1 MRQDYAWV
9 PWFRELVEKILEAGE
24 ANLPTLSQRIDW
36 GKENKEKAAINRYG
50 RENVDPFSFLY
61 FLAQKNSANLFRRVY
76 PSVRK
81 EFDLREDLLESP
93 IVPTPSPNTTALF
106 HDGETFNPGAL
117 WRLFRDVA
125 GSERGND
132 ENIAQNFGEVLNI
145 KMVGVSK
152 LTQTL
157 YLIDPERFLPFDK
170 RIGGAM
176 IGWLGSTFRDLEKE
190 IMDNGYTRY
199 AEILRQI
206 KDAFPACHPYEI
218 NTFLYIHGRKPLIG
232 AQWKV
237 FQVRSQIYG
246 KDVWESSEE
255 VWESSEEQDRENLH
269 TFKENYVVYVGRQGG
284 ENRDYPLTEPSRG
297 DVVLV
302 RNGTRK
308 GQAIGIVEENGYK
321 AAGGFEESARIK
333 VFWINKTTVD
343 NLDSLPPIGFSRAL
357 EATTKAFREA
367 EEYRPSFALIESLA
381 TTGAEDAPRDADP
394 GLSDPGAGYGRSNDP
409 ESLNTILYGPPGT
422 GKTYATTG
430 RCVEICDGLPAAE
443 LSDSGIRDRYAELVE
458 EGRIEFVTFHQ
469 SYGYEEFVEGL
480 RPETGDAAAGFRL
493 VPKDGVLK
501 RVAERARGDSLPYVL
516 VIDEINRANV
526 SKVLGELVT
535 LLEEDKREGAENE
548 IGVTLPYSGKRFA
561 LPGNLHILGTMNTA
575 DRSIALLDTALRRRF
590 DFEELAPDPDTLQ
603 PVDGIDL
610 PAVLRAIN
618 GRLEWLLDRDHLV
631 GHAWFMKAADKD
643 DVDRVMKTRI
653 VPLIAEYFHD
663 DWGKVRAVLGGG
675 DDFVRRESLSAPP
688 GIDDEGEERYRWTAC
703 EPPFAEEAYA
713 RLVSGAPR
721 QAAGEDGDRSAP

>member
-1 MRQDYAWV
+1 MRQNYAWV
-9 PWFRELVEKILEAGE
+9 PWFRELVEKILKAGE
-24 ANLPTLSQRIDW
+24 AALPTLSQRINW
-36 GKENKEKAAINRYG
+36 GKEKAAINKYG
-50 RENVDPFSFLY
+50 PENVDPFSFLY
-61 FLAQKNSANLFRRVY
+61 FLAQKNSSNLFRRVY

-81 EFDLREDLLESP
+81 EFGLREDLPESP

-117 WRLFRDVA
+117 WRLFRDAA
-125 GSERGND
+125 GSGTGND
-132 ENIAQNFGEVLNI
+132 KNIARNFDEVLDI
-145 KMVGVSK
+145 KMVRVSK

-206 KDAFPACHPYEI
+206 TDAFPACRPYEI
-218 NTFLYIHGRKPLIG
+218 NTFLYIHGKESLIG
-232 AQWKV
+232 ARRKV
-237 FQVRSQIYG
+237 FQVSSYVYDDGR
-246 KDVWESSEE
+246 DFWESDDAQGGEIL
-255 VWESSEEQDRENLH
+255 R
-269 TFKENYVVYVGRQGG
+269 TFKENHVVYTRGPG
-284 ENRDYPLTEPSRG
+284 EDIKYPLTEPDRG
-297 DVVLV
+297 DIVLV
-302 RNGTRK
+302 RSGMHR
-308 GQAIGIVEENGYK
+308 GRAIGVVEDNEYK
-321 AAGGFEESARIK
+321 TDEEFREDAGIR

-343 NLDSLPPIGFSRAL
+343 SLAQLPRLGFSHAGK
-357 EATTKAFREA
+357 TTDAFREA
-367 EEYRPSFALIESLA
+367 EEYRPSFELMESLA

-409 ESLNTILYGPPGT
+409 ESLNAILYGPPGT
-422 GKTYATTG
+422 GKTYSTTR

-501 RVAERARGDSLPYVL
+501 RVAERARGDSLSYVL

-535 LLEEDKREGAENE
+535 LLEEDKREGAEHE
-548 IGVTLPYSGKRFA
+548 IGVTLPHSGERFT
-561 LPGNLHILGTMNTA
+561 LPGNLRILGTMNTA

-590 DFEELAPDPDTLQ
+590 DFEELAPDPGLLQ
-603 PVDGIDL
+603 PADGIDL

-643 DVDRVMKTRI
+643 DVDRVMKNRI

-663 DWGKVRAVLGGG
+663 DWEKVRAVLGGG

-703 EPPFAEEAYA
+703 KPPFPKEAYA

>member
-9 PWFRELVEKILEAGE
+9 PWFRELVEKILKAGE
-24 ANLPTLSQRIDW
+24 ADLPILSQRIDW
-36 GKENKEKAAINRYG
+36 GKEKAAINDYG

-61 FLAQKNSANLFRRVY
+61 FLAQKNSSNLFRRVY
-76 PSVRK
+76 PSIRK
-81 EFDLREDLLESP
+81 EFDLRKDLPERP
-93 IVPTPSPNTTALF
+93 IVPTPSPNTAALF
-106 HDGETFNPGAL
+106 HDGETFNPRAL
-117 WRLFRDVA
+117 WRLFRDAA
-125 GSERGND
+125 GAGTGNN
-132 ENIAQNFGEVLNI
+132 ENIARNFDEVLDI

-170 RIGGAM
+170 HIWGAM
-176 IGWLGSTFRDLEKE
+176 SGWIGSTFPRLEKE
-190 IMDNGYTRY
+190 IKDNGYTRY
-199 AEILRQI
+199 AKILRQI

-232 AQWKV
+232 AQQEV
-237 FQVRSQIYG
+237 FQVHSQIDR
-246 KDVWESSEE
+246 KDIWESSEE
-255 VWESSEEQDRENLH
+255 KDRENLH
-269 TFKENYVVYVGRQGG
+269 AFKDNYVVYVGRQGG
-284 ENRDYPLTEPSRG
+284 ENKDYPLTEPSRG

-302 RNGTRK
+302 RTGTRK
-308 GQAIGIVEENGYK
+308 GRAIGIVEENGYK

-367 EEYRPSFALIESLA
+367 EEYRPSFELIESLA

-422 GKTYATTG
+422 GKTYVTTG

-526 SKVLGELVT
+526 SKILGELVT
-535 LLEEDKREGAENE
+535 LLEEDKREGAEHE
-548 IGVTLPYSGKRFA
+548 IGVTLPHSGERFT
-561 LPGNLHILGTMNTA
+561 LPGNLRILGTMNTA

-590 DFEELAPDPDTLQ
+590 DFEELAPDPDVLR

-631 GHAWFMKAADKD
+631 GHAWFIKAADKN
-643 DVDRVMKTRI
+643 DVDRVMKNRI

-663 DWGKVRAVLGGG
+663 DWEKVRSVLGGG

-688 GIDDEGEERYRWTAC
+688 GIDGDGEERYRWTAC
-703 EPPFAEEAYA
+703 KPPFPKEAYA